1 MCSEKV
7 CNSNQASRKVK
18 EMAKALKDLKESS
31 GTEYEQLKCS
41 IIQKFSMDAKEKW
54 VATKLRLMLIKLGS
68 CKEFLAISCNGKQK
82 SKGGKISQQKK
93 ATASRKYAGVKT
105 YVMTVDS
112 NPKIRKP
119 RRSLEERQLTKLR
132 ALPNDE
138 AKDEPARD
146 SKLKFLEAFGLV
158 PIMIAL

>member
-7 CNSNQASRKVK
+7 INSNQTSRKVK
-18 EMAKALKDLKESS
+18 EMAKALRDLKESS
-31 GTEYEQLKCS
+31 GIEYEQLKCS

-68 CKEFLAISCNGKQK
+68 CKEFLAISCNRKQK

-93 ATASRKYAGVKT
+93 ATASRKSAGVKT
-105 YVMTVDS
+105 YFMTVDS